1 MSALSFLNPA
11 YLAALSLIAIPILI
25 HLMRRKRIRVIP
37 WAAWEFLLQ
46 SRRKNRRRLRIEQLI
61 LLLLRILIVCLVA
74 LAFARP
80 LLQTMG
86 LPIVAEDA
94 RVHAMIVLDNSFSM
108 GYKSGNQSDFDKGK
122 RVAEDILG
130 RALKQGDSVQIVLL
144 SSHPTALIQEPTYS
158 LVKARQELQKATLS
172 DYGTDYA
179 QGAQFCAKL
188 LKPIKTPVREVYWI
202 TDNQK
207 VGYPEGEDT
216 QLQDAWKELTGIAR
230 VTWID
235 TASPDRENLSVGT
248 PVFSRELITPQA
260 PVRIETTIHN
270 YSPTAHDGMLV
281 DLYVDGRAAGST
293 RVDLPAWG
301 KSQASFMYLFD
312 KPGVHTG
319 SVRLESTDNLAIDNI
334 AWFSAKVR
342 DKLKVLV
349 ADPVPAQDPARD
361 EAFYLVTA
369 LSPTAASSGTAT
381 SILVTVHPG
390 SKLAGLNLRNYDAVV
405 VTGMTSFTS
414 QDRLALQDFVSN
426 GGGVFL
432 FPGPA
437 TNPKQV
443 NSELGGSYNLLPALL
458 GSRHTYA
465 ESNALTLNA
474 ASINQTALN
483 SFRNNQDIDL
493 TTPLFTQVYG
503 LKPCAGNSI
512 NVDCLFSNGEPAL
525 VERRYGQGKILLSA
539 FPAGISGGTLPFKP
553 AYLPI
558 IQQLVAYLAAGPTS
572 QRNLGLGSTLIS
584 RFNVQ
589 DAGKPIRVM
598 NPAGNVELINSVLG
612 ADGAIAS
619 FTHTGYAG
627 IYSFSI
633 AGKPVSDAFA
643 LNLPSD
649 ESDLRG
655 LSNSQIAS
663 KLGSNRTQFAHSS
676 EDIMSVVRRNRRG
689 AELWRLML
697 FIALPLL
704 FLEALLS
711 QRFGRR

>member
-11 YLAALSLIAIPILI
+11 FLGALSLIAIPILI

-61 LLLLRILIVCLVA
+61 LLILRILIVCLVV
-74 LAFARP
+74 LAFTRP
-80 LLQTMG
+80 LLQTRG

-108 GYKSGNQSDFDKGK
+108 GYKNGNLSDFDKGK
-122 RVAEDILG
+122 KVAEDILG

-144 SSHPTALIQEPTYS
+144 SNHPSALIQEPTYA
-158 LVKARQELQKATLS
+158 LGKARQELQKATLS

-179 QGAQFCAKL
+179 AGALFCAKL
-188 LKPIKTPVREVYWI
+188 LKPVKTPVREVYWI

-207 VGYPEGEDT
+207 IGYPGTGDSR
-216 QLQDAWKELTGIAR
+216 LQDAWKELSGMAR

-260 PVRIETTIHN
+260 PVRIEAMIHN
-270 YSPTAHDGMLV
+270 YTPTARNGLLA
-281 DLYVDGRAAGST
+281 DLYVDGHAAGST
-293 RVDLPAWG
+293 RVDVPAWG
-301 KSQASFMYLFD
+301 KAQATFMYLFA

-319 SVRLESTDNLAIDNI
+319 SVRLESVDNLAKDNI
-334 AWFSAKVR
+334 AWFSVKVR
-342 DKLKVLV
+342 NKLKVLV
-349 ADPVPAQDPARD
+349 ADPVPTQDPAHD

-369 LSPTAASSGTAT
+369 LSPTGASSGTAT

-405 VTGMTSFTS
+405 VTGMTGFTT

-432 FPGPA
+432 FPGPH
-437 TNPKQV
+437 TNPGQV
-443 NSELGGSYNLLPALL
+443 NSELGGSNNLLPALL
-458 GSRHTYA
+458 GSRYVYS

-474 ASINQTALN
+474 ASINQPALN

-493 TTPLFTQVYG
+493 TTPLFTQVFG
-503 LKPCAGNSI
+503 LKPVAGDSV
-512 NVDCLFSNGEPAL
+512 NVDCLFSNGDPAL

-572 QRNLGLGSTLIS
+572 QRNLPLGSTLIS
-584 RFNVQ
+584 RFDVQ
-589 DAGKPIRVM
+589 DAGKPVRVT

-612 ADGAIAS
+612 ADGTIATY
-619 FTHTGYAG
+619 THTGYAG
-627 IYSFSI
+627 IYTFGV
-633 AGKPVSDAFA
+633 AGKPISDAFA

-655 LSNSQIAS
+655 LKNSQVAAE
-663 KLGSNRTQFAHSS
+663 LGSSQTQFAHSS
-676 EDIMSVVRRNRRG
+676 EDIMTVVRRNRRG
-689 AELWRLML
+689 AELWRMML

-704 FLEALLS
+704 FLEALLA